1 MKYGLPD
8 DVVKRIAATAYHDA
22 DKKFSQALKSVSGV
36 YHNLGDI
43 NTQGKIMQAHTT
55 DAMNHRFANKS
66 QELTFKTYL
75 AKSAAI
81 NRGTLDP
88 VPSPAEG

>member
-8 DVVKRIAATAYHDA
+8 DAVRRIAAAAFHDA
-22 DKKFSQALKSVSGV
+22 DMKIKSSLKSVSGI
-36 YHNLGDI
+36 YNSLNDP
-43 NTQGKIMQAHTT
+43 NTQGKILQAHTT
-55 DAMNHRFANKS
+55 SAMQGRFKTKESEN
-66 QELTFKTYL
+66 TFKSYL

-88 VPSPAEG
+88 VPAPQG

>member
-8 DVVKRIAATAYHDA
+8 EIVKRIAATAYHDA
-22 DKKFSQALKSVSGV
+22 DNKYAQAMKGVSHV
-36 YHNLGDI
+36 YNTIGHP
-43 NTQGKIMQAHTT
+43 NTQGKIMQAHMT
-55 DAMNHRFANKS
+55 DAMQGKFKTKESEN
-66 QELTFKTYL
+66 TFKSYF

-88 VPSPAEG
+88 VPSPQG